1 MAQITVRQRGVL
13 AQCTRDWPL
22 FYMNDFSRLGLLV
35 DDLSLAD
42 GVLAQ
47 AGYSIEEGEHEIHVQ
62 VEGHPP
68 AQVMKIV
75 ELLQGQGLDAGA
87 ADLISCVYQG

>member
-75 ELLQGQGLDAGA
+75 E
-87 ADLISCVYQG
+87 

>member
-22 FYMNDFSRLGLLV
+22 FYMYAFSRLGLLV